1 MKDNQNEDVQLN
13 SLSSRKRKTNK
24 NINTLR

>member
-24 NINTLR
+24 DINTVR

>member
-24 NINTLR
+24 NINTVR